1 MWARNMVLAMTLG
14 VGVVA
19 SAAAQSTATATVGT
33 LTYEL
38 IDLDPGDGQAP
49 SVTFIGPNA
58 DFPSQISG
66 FARGL
71 PYDYLGHYSE
81 NGSSAYAGMARQTD
95 FGASSTRVAITGGPS
110 FDVLAV
116 HSDTSVLMFQQ
127 KYNEVLGQGSTGS
140 TRFVLAPMTGIRF
153 SATSHLAATT
163 VIGDGGVVN
172 EAVLAASF
180 LRMWTLNAGYYT
192 ADSNEQQAAIANNA
206 IWHTD
211 DMSERHQAMNRVNE
225 TALSLEFSN
234 YSPLSSSGNIS
245 FGAWTYGVT
254 LVPAVPEPAMAWC
267 LGAGL
272 ALLALLRRRKSSG
285 TPGRRSFGR

>member
-1 MWARNMVLAMTLG
+1 MWARNTVLATTLAIG
-14 VGVVA
+14 AMAG
-19 SAAAQSTATATVGT
+19 AAAQSTATATVGT
-33 LTYEL
+33 LTFEL
-38 IDLDPGDGQAP
+38 IDLDPGDGLAP
-49 SVTFIGPNA
+49 AVHFVGPNA

-71 PYDYLGHYSE
+71 PYDYLGHYSQ
-81 NGSSAYAGMARQTD
+81 NGSSAYAGLTRQTD

-110 FDVLAV
+110 LEVLGV
-116 HSDTSVLMFQQ
+116 HSDTSVLMLQQ

-153 SATSHLAATT
+153 KATSHLAATT
-163 VIGDGGVVN
+163 VMGDGGVVN
-172 EAVLAASF
+172 EAVLSASF

-192 ADSNEQQAAIANNA
+192 SDSNEQQVAIANNA

-211 DMSERHQAMNRVNE
+211 DMSERHQALHRFND
-225 TALSLEFSN
+225 TSLALEFDN
-234 YSPLSSSGNIS
+234 YSPQSSEGNVS

-254 LVPAVPEPAMAWC
+254 LVPAVPEPSTAWC

-272 ALLALLRRRKSSG
+272 ALLALARRRARKG
-285 TPGRRSFGR
+285 TRVVPPDAP